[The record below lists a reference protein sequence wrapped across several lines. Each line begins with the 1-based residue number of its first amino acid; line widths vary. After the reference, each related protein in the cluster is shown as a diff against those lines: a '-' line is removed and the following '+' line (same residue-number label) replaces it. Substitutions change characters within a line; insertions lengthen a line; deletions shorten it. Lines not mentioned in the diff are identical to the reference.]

1 MVNQSAVMG
10 KGNIRIR
17 RRCAENRLRILPLHT
32 PRRGVTGMANRQMPL
47 ESLQRLFIENLADQ
61 AQVFENDDLLTIPH
75 SNTGSFLA
83 TVLEGEQTIV
93 RNFCYILARSPHAED
108 TAFVVGLIV
117 ENWVIRYHDPQS
129 SSYKATSPKR

>member
-1 MVNQSAVMG
+1 
-10 KGNIRIR
+10 
-17 RRCAENRLRILPLHT
+17 
-32 PRRGVTGMANRQMPL
+32 MANRQMPL